1 MDDPNTLVPNEHRM
15 VRVIFTWGISLSSA
29 AMVSGLVLGW
39 VTGDS
44 ALDSLDLGQVGD
56 MSATAALMA
65 LGIGILAV
73 TPIVNVGALT
83 WLWVRH
89 RRFNLAGVS
98 LAVVFTLVLAMFV
111 GNG

>member
-1 MDDPNTLVPNEHRM
+1 MDDANTLTPIEHRI
-15 VRVIFTWGISLSSA
+15 VSVVFAWGISLSSA
-29 AMVSGLVLGW
+29 AMVGGLVLGW
-39 VTGDS
+39 VTGES
-44 ALDSLDLGQVGD
+44 SLETLDLGHVGD

-89 RRFNLAGVS
+89 RRLNLAMVG
-98 LAVVFTLVLAMFV
+98 LAVIFTLVLAMLV
-111 GNG
+111 GRG